1 VSDTA
6 PAARRPG
13 RPARLSPESVLDAA
27 DALLSSD
34 GVEAVT
40 IRRVAESLG
49 VSPMALYRHV
59 GDKDGLLLALVDRL
73 AQRLEYPPLPTDPRE
88 RLMALW
94 KTLYQGLAAHPWLPE
109 VLARRRLMAP
119 SVLWAVE
126 EIHVALCDAGLRL
139 ERAVLAYRI
148 VWEFTLGALLVRAGI
163 SQGAAGG
170 SEAAPRVPEAAPS
183 VQRALRGAPD
193 PERYPTLARAA
204 VQWRAAHGRDTYL
217 ADLGELLDVLLARG

>member
-1 VSDTA
+1 MSLFRHHNRTVTDGP

-13 RPARLSPESVLDAA
+13 RPARLSHEAVLDAA
-27 DALLSSD
+27 DALLSSA

-59 GDKDGLLLALVDRL
+59 GAKDDLLLALVDRL
-73 AQRLEYPPLPTDPRE
+73 AQRLEYPPLPPDPRQ
-88 RLMALW
+88 RLLALW
-94 KTLYQGLAAHPWLPE
+94 RTLYQGLAAHHWLPE

-126 EIHVALCDAGLRL
+126 EIHVAFCEAGLTL
-139 ERAVLAYRI
+139 ERAVVAYRV

-163 SQGAAGG
+163 S
-170 SEAAPRVPEAAPS
+170 PDRPS

-193 PERYPTLARAA
+193 PMLYPTLARAA
-204 VQWRAAHGRDTYL
+204 AQWRAAHGHDKYH
-217 ADLGELLDVLLARG
+217 ADLGELLDALLGQG